1 VAVYPN
7 PLQVYPYRQ
16 LDSETDQ
23 ARRMCFSSSNAML
36 VEHLKPGTLKGPNG
50 DDQYLRT
57 VKRFGDT
64 TSIQAQM
71 RALASYGIKARFI
84 ENAKPE
90 TLEQQISRGIP
101 VPCGY
106 IHRGPVDRPTGAGH
120 WLTAIGF
127 TGTELIVHDPLG
139 RPDLQNGTT
148 LNTNGIGIRL
158 PRQLFFRRWEVEP
171 IGGGAFRY
179 APGRGWAIIAER

>member
-1 VAVYPN
+1 
-7 PLQVYPYRQ
+7 
-16 LDSETDQ
+16 
-23 ARRMCFSSSNAML
+23 
-36 VEHLKPGTLKGPNG
+36 
-50 DDQYLRT
+50 
-57 VKRFGDT
+57 
-64 TSIQAQM
+64 
-71 RALASYGIKARFI
+71 
-84 ENAKPE
+84 
-90 TLEQQISRGIP
+90 
-101 VPCGY
+101 
-106 IHRGPVDRPTGAGH
+106 VDRPTGAGH